1 MGFRDRFSRLMVG
14 DSSRGSST
22 SDLSNTANTV
32 LAPHIG
38 ESVSIHGGQ
47 SKCVPEASS
56 GPTTNGQ
63 LVATMLPVFTITDDI
78 GVTGAGNLDN
88 TLTTPKGSTTPA
100 ISQTPSQT
108 GPAHGGAGSRFDTRL
123 ITVTRSNHS
132 GLIHCT
138 SQPIAL
144 RDDPDF
150 AALSYHWGSGEA
162 DRDILLNGHKVR
174 VRKTLY
180 EALKML
186 LNQKMSDVWVDSLSI
201 DQDNDEDKGQ
211 QVAKMHVIYS
221 KATRVYAW
229 LGPGNSDRDGT
240 DGELGLKTLNKV
252 PDDRTELTAWAQKQI
267 LAEQQKA
274 VIGLIN
280 RDYWKRSWIIQELS
294 KAREVRILCGHQ
306 RADLKVFLDNLFDLN
321 SCMKDTLVP
330 TATHEHFTCLRQFH
344 EQEQTVTRRSQ
355 MSLVTALVL
364 SRHSQASMPR
374 DKIYAVTHL
383 SHDGTRLV
391 DTPNYFQLDNVV
403 FQGFTEN
410 IINKQGHAA
419 VLLLACGLGS
429 RPTETC
435 VSHAS
440 IRIATHRKSTSVHS
454 LLSLR
459 HWNQSNASLSPV
471 THHPRRHRSGS
482 SVSSYTSAVA
492 PDDEGP
498 DDKIQPTNDASPTPS
513 WTPRWS
519 ALDHPLPPWIIDS
532 VLDNEKVTGVAPYL
546 SCAEGKLVVRGAQLA
561 IVQALSGCQY
571 QYGTMDAITY
581 KADHS
586 EARYNVAIHSPQS
599 ADKVAINLWQ
609 AVVQINDPTAF
620 MNHTKHNC
628 DKQLCQAQNVVGYG
642 LARILTSEHRS
653 APDAQSNEA
662 VIDRWVGNNG
672 HLQLGEKTLRQWME
686 EICERG
692 RNLAIRSS
700 PASFSGGSQ
709 TSAECSSDFATESR
723 LFAKGLRTLEKY
735 KMRLAFTTAGTFEA
749 VYREAKVRDLI
760 YRLEQVSLPV
770 VLRQKMTEDHTS
782 FRYIGEVYLRDHL
795 SPSAFYTHHTWRD
808 VDTDEHKFR
817 PITID

>member
-1 MGFRDRFSRLMVG
+1 MGLRERWSRLMAG

-22 SDLSNTANTV
+22 SDLSNTANTA

-38 ESVSIHGGQ
+38 GSTSN
-47 SKCVPEASS
+47 VPRSS
-56 GPTTNGQ
+56 AAPTINAQHDT
-63 LVATMLPVFTITDDI
+63 AMLPGITITNDV
-78 GVTGAGNLDN
+78 GVTGTGSLDN
-88 TLTTPKGSTTPA
+88 NPTTPKDNPTSTDLETTIPIGS
-100 ISQTPSQT
+100 
-108 GPAHGGAGSRFDTRL
+108 AHGGAGVLADASIPRDVLYPPLGSRFDTRL
-123 ITVTRSNHS
+123 ITLSRPNNA
-132 GLIHCT
+132 GLIQCT

-144 RDDPDF
+144 RDVPEY
-150 AALSYHWGSGEA
+150 AALSYHWGS
-162 DRDILLNGHKVR
+162 

-186 LNQKMSDVWVDSLSI
+186 LNQKMSPVWADSLSI

-211 QVAKMHVIYS
+211 QVAKMHVIYPH
-221 KATRVYAW
+221 ATRVFAW
-229 LGPGNSDRDGT
+229 LGPAKSDHDGS
-240 DGELGLKTLNKV
+240 DGELGLKTLNKL
-252 PDDRTELTAWAQKQI
+252 PKDRTELVAWAHKEI

-274 VIGLIN
+274 VASLVN
-280 RDYWKRSWIIQELS
+280 REYWKRSWIIQELS
-294 KAREVRILCGHQ
+294 KARKVRILCGNQ
-306 RADLKVFLDNLFDLN
+306 IADLKVFLDNLFDLN
-321 SCMKDTLVP
+321 SLLKDTLVP
-330 TATHEHFTCLRQFH
+330 NATREHFACLRQFH

-391 DTPNYFQLDNVV
+391 DTPNYFQSDSVV

-419 VLLLACGLGS
+419 VLLLARGLGARS
-429 RPTETC
+429 TETEA
-435 VSHAS
+435 SHAGT
-440 IRIATHRKSTSVHS
+440 RLAQHRKSPSMHS
-454 LLSLR
+454 LLSIR
-459 HWNQSNASLSPV
+459 HWNQSSASLSPV
-471 THHPRRHRSGS
+471 PQQQRRHRSSS

-492 PDDEGP
+492 PDDDGP
-498 DDKIQPTNDASPTPS
+498 EDTVQPSDDASHAPS

-532 VLDNEKVTGVAPYL
+532 VLDSEKVTGIPPQL
-546 SCAEGKLVVRGAQLA
+546 SCAQGKLVVRGAQLA
-561 IVQALSGCQY
+561 TVQALSGCQY
-571 QYGTMDAITY
+571 QYGNRDAITY

-586 EARYNVAIHSPQS
+586 EARYNVAIHSPPS

-609 AVVQINDPTAF
+609 AVVQINDPNAF
-620 MNHTKHNC
+620 MDHTKHHC
-628 DKQLCQAQNVVGYG
+628 DKQLCHAQNVVGYG
-642 LARILTSEHRS
+642 LARILTAEHRS
-653 APDAQSNEA
+653 ALDAQSNEA

-672 HLQLGEKTLRQWME
+672 HLQLGRKTLRQWMKD
-686 EICERG
+686 ICDRG
-692 RNLAIRSS
+692 RTVAMRSS

-709 TSAECSSDFATESR
+709 ISAECSSDFATESR

-735 KMRLAFTTAGTFEA
+735 KMRLAFTTAGNFEA

-770 VLRQKMTEDHTS
+770 ILRMKITEEHTS

-795 SPSAFYTHHTWRD
+795 SPSAFYTHHSWSN

-817 PITID
+817 AITID